1 MTLPVSFSQI
11 EYQVKANNRTRLQED
26 FANAILFTRSSFTRL
41 GERIVELEKETAD
54 ICKKETNLKKKL
66 TKLTEQVE
74 KSSSTIE
81 IKRKEYE
88 EKQLLKFGNTFE
100 LDRLKE
106 LEPNDQV
113 REMRDLYKKEER
125 EVSKRVYLS

>member
-1 MTLPVSFSQI
+1 M
-11 EYQVKANNRTRLQED
+11 
-26 FANAILFTRSSFTRL
+26 FTKGNFNRL
-41 GERIVELEKETAD
+41 GERITELERETID

-66 TKLTEQVE
+66 TKLIEQVE
-74 KSSSTIE
+74 KASTTIE

-100 LDRLKE
+100 LDKLKE

-113 REMRDLYKKEER
+113 K
-125 EVSKRVYLS
+125 